1 MKFYPADLRSHQH
14 GLSRHTKP
22 GRGLRLLSYNIQA
35 GIDTRHYREY
45 LTKGWKH
52 ILPNRE
58 RLRNLNLIADML
70 HGYDLVGLQEVDSG
84 SLRSGFVD
92 MTEYLA
98 HRSGYPH
105 WYRQVNRNMG
115 VLGQHSNGFLSRIR
129 PTRVSNHRLP
139 PGNGRGAML
148 LEFGEG
154 PDALVVCSMHLGL
167 SRRVRVRQL
176 DFINGLV
183 GECRHLVVMGDL
195 NAGCDSR
202 EVRAFIDKT
211 GLTEPACNKATFPSW
226 RPVRRID
233 HILVSQSLEVSQT
246 RVVDYALSDHLPIC
260 VELVLPEGIQLAA

>member
-1 MKFYPADLRSHQH
+1 MDALFQTARPSEALKSGRDLRI
-14 GLSRHTKP
+14 
-22 GRGLRLLSYNIQA
+22 LSYNIQA

-45 LTKGWKH
+45 VTKGWKH
-52 ILPNRE
+52 LLPNRE
-58 RLRNLNLIADML
+58 RLRNMNLIAEML

-115 VLGQHSNGFLSRIR
+115 VLAQHSNGFLSRIR

-148 LEFGEG
+148 IEYGDG
-154 PDALVVCSMHLGL
+154 PDALVVCCLHLAL
-167 SRRVRVRQL
+167 SRRVRRRQL
-176 DFINGLV
+176 DYVNELV
-183 GECRHLVVMGDL
+183 GDRKNLVVMGDL
-195 NAGCDSR
+195 NAGCEST
-202 EVRAFIDKT
+202 EVKGFIDKA
-211 GLTEPACNKATFPSW
+211 GLTEPMCDRATFPSW
-226 RPVRRID
+226 RPVKRID
-233 HILVSQSLEVSQT
+233 HILVSHAIEVTRT

-260 VELVLPEGIQLAA
+260 IEMKPPKGMQPAA

>member
-1 MKFYPADLRSHQH
+1 MNVEPTLDRPEHVDS
-14 GLSRHTKP
+14 

-45 LTKGWKH
+45 VTKGWKH
-52 ILPNRE
+52 LLPHRE
-58 RLRNLNLIADML
+58 RLRNLNLIAEML

-98 HRSGYPH
+98 QRGGYPH
-105 WYRQVNRNMG
+105 WYRQVNRNIGM
-115 VLGQHSNGFLSRIR
+115 LAQHSNGFLSRIR

-154 PDALVVCSMHLGL
+154 DDALVICSMHLSLGKRL
-167 SRRVRVRQL
+167 RGRQL
-176 DFINGLV
+176 DFIYELV
-183 GECRHLVVMGDL
+183 GHRKYLVVMGDL
-195 NAGCDSR
+195 NAGCESN
-202 EVRAFIDKT
+202 EVRAFINKM
-211 GLTEPACNKATFPSW
+211 GLREPACDKATFPSW

-233 HILVSQSLEVSQT
+233 HILVSESLEVRGT

-260 VELVLPEGIQLAA
+260 VELVLPEHVRLAA